1 MLVPCIFTLEVFGT
15 NFYFGNS
22 VTESNKSDYFDGN
35 FSNFEM
41 AGISLS
47 DNLRL
52 QAISI
57 TQKRDVFAQNQQ
69 NFEIFLAL

>member
-1 MLVPCIFTLEVFGT
+1 MRKWSIF
-15 NFYFGNS
+15 
-22 VTESNKSDYFDGN
+22 NKKVDKKSFEKLFDGDGI
-35 FSNFEM
+35 FADFEM
-41 AGISLS
+41 TGISLS

-57 TQKRDVFAQNQQ
+57 TQKRDVFAQNHQ